1 MRWKRRMLPV
11 LLILLLLIAPYP
23 WVINSCAFYPDR
35 VNVPD
40 PRDLP
45 PGIEEVYI
53 STDDGQ
59 RIQCYWLARPTS
71 DRVLIYFS
79 GNSGN
84 LSYLIPELMDLAD
97 LDINVL
103 GAGYRGFGKSTGRPS
118 EKGIYTD
125 GRAALQ
131 NVLEQRGF
139 RKNQVILMGFSIGTT
154 VAVQI
159 AQEHS
164 LGGLILVTPLT
175 SGRDMARI
183 HGYGPLTLFVGKIF
197 DNLSKIDKI
206 RCPLLILHGT
216 SDEVV
221 PLSMGRRIYAA
232 ACRPKQMVVIEGGR
246 HNDLADFAP
255 EAYFGAIREF
265 LTELKS
271 SQYDSPALRYDHT
284 VHRRHAAGYGRGR
297 SG

>member
-1 MRWKRRMLPV
+1 MRWKRRILPV

-59 RIQCYWLARPTS
+59 RIQCYWLARPAS
-71 DRVLIYFS
+71 DQVLIYFS

-84 LSYLIPELMDLAD
+84 LSYLIPELMHLAD

-118 EKGIYTD
+118 ERGIYTD

-139 RKNQVILMGFSIGTT
+139 RKDQVILMGFSIGTT
-154 VAVQI
+154 VAIQI
-159 AQEHS
+159 AKEKPQ
-164 LGGLILVTPLT
+164 GGLILVTPLT
-175 SGRDMARI
+175 SGKAMARI
-183 HGYGPLTLFVGKIF
+183 HGFGPLTLFAGKIF
-197 DNLSKIDKI
+197 DNLGKIDQI
-206 RCPLLILHGT
+206 RSPLLILHGT
-216 SDEVV
+216 ADEVV
-221 PLSMGRRIYAA
+221 PLSMGRQIYAA
-232 ACRPKQMVVIEGGR
+232 APQPKQMVIIEGGR
-246 HNDLADFAP
+246 HNGLGDFAP
-255 EAYFGAIREF
+255 EAYFGAIEAF
-265 LTELKS
+265 ITEVKKS
-271 SQYDSPALRYDHT
+271 T
-284 VHRRHAAGYGRGR
+284 VAR
-297 SG
+297 